1 MMTMKKTLGLL
12 AVMALVTACNK
23 KDHTATGKEDASAGE
38 AVTYQVFGDSIT
50 KEGAIS
56 KDEMLARYEAMKP
69 GDTLNVK
76 FSSEISST
84 CKKKGCWMTLKL
96 ATGKEAFV
104 KFKDYAFFVPKEGAE
119 NHEAIVSGK
128 AFIEETS
135 VDELKHEAKDAGKTQ
150 EEIDK
155 ITEPSKNYR
164 FMADGVLIAEAK

>member
-1 MMTMKKTLGLL
+1 MKKTIMLL
-12 AVMALVTACNK
+12 AATALITACNK
-23 KDHTATGKEDASAGE
+23 KENTVAEQEASP
-38 AVTYQVFGDSIT
+38 AVSEVSYKVFGDSIT
-50 KEGAIS
+50 KEDVIS
-56 KDEMLARYEAMKP
+56 KEEMLAKYETMKQ

-76 FSSEISST
+76 FSSEIIST
-84 CKKKGCWMTLKL
+84 CKKKGCWMTLNL
-96 ATGKEAFV
+96 STGKEAFV

-128 AFIEETS
+128 AFIEETT
-135 VDELKHEAKDAGKTQ
+135 VDQLKHEAKDAGKTQ